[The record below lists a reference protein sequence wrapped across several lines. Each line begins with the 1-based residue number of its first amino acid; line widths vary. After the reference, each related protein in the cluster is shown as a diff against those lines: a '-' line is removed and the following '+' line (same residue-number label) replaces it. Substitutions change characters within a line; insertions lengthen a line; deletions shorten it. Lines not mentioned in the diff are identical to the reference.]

1 MKIVYLA
8 AGAAGMYC
16 GSCLHDNTL
25 AAALIE
31 GGDDVLLVPTYT
43 PIRTDER
50 DVSTDRVFFGGI
62 NVFLQQKLSL
72 FRHTPWWLDRLLDW
86 PALLMQI
93 SKRGASIDPAKLGSL
108 TVSMLQGE
116 QGRQRKELD
125 KLCLWLESE
134 VRPDVIHLSNTLL
147 SGMARQLRERLGVP
161 LVCTLSGED
170 AFIEKLTAPYYDQT
184 RALLRERCAEIDAF
198 VALGGY
204 YADFMADYLS
214 VGHER
219 IHVIPHGLRLE
230 GHGTRSGSGET
241 SEVTIGFLARI
252 CHDKGLHLLTRALE
266 ILAADDR
273 LPLVRLKV
281 AGYLGK
287 QDRPYL
293 ADVERRL
300 ARAGLA
306 DRYEYVGELDRPEK
320 IAFLQ
325 SLDVLSV
332 PTVYRESKGLPALE
346 ALANAVPVV
355 LPDHGS
361 FPEIIANTGGGLL
374 CRPHDAE
381 SLAEKLAELI
391 ADPQLAKT
399 CGEHGQRRVHE
410 RYEAGQMADQTR
422 QLYRGLVDKSGA
434 D

>member
-1 MKIVYLA
+1 MQATA
-8 AGAAGMYC
+8 AVHAGC
-16 GSCLHDNTL
+16 ARG
-25 AAALIE
+25 E

-43 PIRTDER
+43 PIRTDEH
-50 DVSTDRVFFGGI
+50 DVSADRVFFGGI
-62 NVFLQQKLSL
+62 NVFLQQKVWL

-86 PALLMQI
+86 PALLAQV
-93 SKRGASIDPAKLGSL
+93 SRRAATIDPTKLGDL
-108 TVSMLQGE
+108 TVSMLEGE
-116 QGRQRKELD
+116 QGRQSKELD
-125 KLCLWLESE
+125 KLCAWLESE
-134 VRPDVIHLSNTLL
+134 VRPDVVHLSNTLL

-184 RALLRERCAEIDAF
+184 RALLRERCSEIDAF

-204 YADFMADYLS
+204 YADFMADYLAVS
-214 VGHER
+214 RQR

-230 GHGTRSGSGET
+230 GHGTRRGRGEA

-266 ILAADDR
+266 ILKSDDR
-273 LPLVRLKV
+273 LPPVRLKV
-281 AGYLGK
+281 AGYLGR

-293 ADVERRL
+293 AESERRL
-300 ARAGLA
+300 ERAGLA
-306 DRYEYVGELDRPEK
+306 DRYEYVGELSRPEK

-325 SLDVLSV
+325 SLDVFSV
-332 PTVYRESKGLPALE
+332 PTEYQESKGLPALE

-355 LPDHGS
+355 LPEHGS
-361 FPEIIANTGGGLL
+361 FPEIIAETRGGLL

-391 ADPQLAKT
+391 VDPQRAEAY
-399 CGEHGQRRVHE
+399 GRQGQQRVHD
-410 RYEAGQMADQTR
+410 RYRAGQMADRTR
-422 QLYRGLVDKSGA
+422 QLYRGLVGEA
-434 D
+434 GPEPA